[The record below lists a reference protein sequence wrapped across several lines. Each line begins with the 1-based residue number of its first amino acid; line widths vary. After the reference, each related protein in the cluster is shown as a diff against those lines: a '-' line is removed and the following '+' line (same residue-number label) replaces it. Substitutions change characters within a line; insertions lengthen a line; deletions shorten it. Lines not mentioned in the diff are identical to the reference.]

1 LLGFHTG
8 VQKGLDPDNQCYVS
22 RMVMLDSADGQSGA
36 RLDVSVVGEINPD
49 LILYGVPE
57 DLKPER
63 EFLVQ
68 GFRLTLGSSSAIF
81 AHNLSVLG
89 TRVGMASK
97 IGRDEFGKLAVDWL
111 SSGGVDVT
119 RIRQA
124 GMGSATGLTVI
135 LTHPGQ
141 RFILTYPGTIFELAY
156 EDLDLD
162 YVFSARHLHLSSYFL
177 QKSLRPRIADLFCG
191 ARKKGLSTSLDTN
204 DDPDNVWADDV
215 RETLRHVDIFFPNE
229 REAKAIARTDDLAR
243 AIGTLSERVRI
254 VAVKLGSE
262 GAIARQGAAEFRAS
276 PVRVNAV
283 DAVGA
288 GDSFDAGFIHRFL
301 EGATVEECLNYANVA
316 AAYST
321 TREGGTEAYRDR
333 NGLANFFR
341 EHGAT

>member
-1 LLGFHTG
+1 ME
-8 VQKGLDPDNQCYVS
+8 S
-22 RMVMLDSADGQSGA
+22 RAVTK
-36 RLDVSVVGEINPD
+36 LDVSVVGETNPD

-63 EFLVQ
+63 EFLIQ

-89 TRVGMASK
+89 THVGMVSK
-97 IGRDEFGKLAVDWL
+97 VGRDEFGELAIDRL

-119 RIRQA
+119 RIRHA
-124 GMGSATGLTVI
+124 GEGSATGVTVI
-135 LTHPGQ
+135 LTHPGH
-141 RFILTYPGTIFELAY
+141 RFILTYPGTIFELGY

-177 QKSLRPRIADLFCG
+177 QKSLRPRIADLFRQ
-191 ARKKGLSTSLDTN
+191 ARRKGLSTSLDTN

-229 REAKAIARTDDLAR
+229 REAKAIAGTDDLTR
-243 AIGTLSERVRI
+243 AIGILSERVGI
-254 VAVKLGSE
+254 IAVKLGSK
-262 GAIARQGAAEFRAS
+262 GAIARQGMAEFRAS
-276 PVRVNAV
+276 AVRVDAV
-283 DAVGA
+283 DVVGA

-301 EGATVEECLNYANVA
+301 QGATVEECLNYANVA

-333 NGLANFFR
+333 NGLATFLR
-341 EHGAT
+341 EHGA

>member
-1 LLGFHTG
+1 
-8 VQKGLDPDNQCYVS
+8 
-22 RMVMLDSADGQSGA
+22 MLDSADGESVA

-89 TRVGMASK
+89 TRVGMVSK
-97 IGRDEFGKLAVDWL
+97 IGRDEFGKLAIGWL
-111 SSGGVDVT
+111 SSSGVDIT

-177 QKSLRPRIADLFCG
+177 QKSLRPRIADLFCE
-191 ARKKGLSTSLDTN
+191 AQKKGLSTSLDTN

-243 AIGTLSERVRI
+243 AIGALSERVGI
-254 VAVKLGSE
+254 VAVKLGGE
-262 GAIARQGAAEFRAS
+262 GAIARQGAAQFRAS

-333 NGLANFFR
+333 NDLAKFFR